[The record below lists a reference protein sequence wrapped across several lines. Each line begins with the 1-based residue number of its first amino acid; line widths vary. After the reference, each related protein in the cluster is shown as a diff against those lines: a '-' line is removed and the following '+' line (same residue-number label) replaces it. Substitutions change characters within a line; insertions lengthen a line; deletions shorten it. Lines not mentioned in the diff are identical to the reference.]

1 MGSKL
6 CAWALLA
13 CLSWLPGAAAADD
26 GALSR
31 ALTRQME
38 LNRQRYGVAGQAV
51 LVAHNGRVLFRGS
64 DGLADRQRGE
74 RATPEHVFA
83 SFSLSKLFVS
93 TLLMQ
98 LVEQGAVRLEAP
110 IQTYLPELPQR
121 WRPIPVRD
129 FLDHSSGVPEYFAR
143 DPRTGMPALPF
154 PKDLPSAFAALA
166 DTPLQFAP
174 GNDTRYTQTNY
185 LVLTA
190 LLERHYGQPYPQ
202 IADARIL
209 RPLKLRHTWLG
220 PDRLPEQGVA
230 ANYAGKDGGLQ
241 PETDAPWPSYA
252 YGHAALYTD
261 IDDLGRF
268 LQAMSA
274 GELVGKATLQ
284 RLWQPRTLGDGRRG
298 GFAGGWEY
306 GESGRY
312 RELGHDGGTR
322 VRARIAYT
330 GSLDGDVYL
339 FVYLSNGSARK
350 VWSRV
355 LLDSAMAAVAPD
367 AFPREALG
375 EALIGYALRAPVRGD
390 AQAFAQL
397 LRADSPLSAADLER
411 SVNAS
416 GYSIREN
423 LGPDPALRVFELN
436 TQLFPDSA
444 NAWDS
449 LAETYAAKGDAAQA
463 KAAYAKA
470 RQRSERAKPGH

>member
-6 CAWALLA
+6 YAWALLA
-13 CLSWLPGAAAADD
+13 CLSWLPSAAAADD

-51 LVAHNGRVLFRGS
+51 LVARNGQVLFRGS
-64 DGLADRQRGE
+64 DGLADRQSGE

-83 SFSLSKLFVS
+83 SYSLSKLFVS
-93 TLLMQ
+93 SLVMQ
-98 LVEQGAVRLEAP
+98 LVEQDAVRLDAP

-121 WRPIPVRD
+121 WRAIPVQD

-154 PKDLPSAFAALA
+154 PKDLAAAFAALA

-174 GNDTRYTQTNY
+174 GSDTRYTQTNY

-190 LLERHYGQPYPQ
+190 LLERHYGQPYPL

-220 PDRLPEQGVA
+220 PAGLPERGVA
-230 ANYAGKDGGLQ
+230 ASYAGKDGRLHAE
-241 PETDAPWPSYA
+241 PDAPWPDYA
-252 YGHAALYTD
+252 YGHAALYSN
-261 IDDLGRF
+261 IDDLGRL
-268 LQAMSA
+268 LQALSA
-274 GELVGKATLQ
+274 GELIGKAALQ
-284 RLWQPRTLGDGRRG
+284 RLWQPRTLSGGRRG
-298 GFAGGWEY
+298 GFASGWEY
-306 GESGRY
+306 GQSGPY

-322 VRARIAYT
+322 VRARIAYRD
-330 GSLDGDVYL
+330 SLDGDVYL
-339 FVYLSNGSARK
+339 FVYLSNGSARN

-355 LLDSAMAAVAPD
+355 LLDSAMAAAAPD

-375 EALIGYALRAPVRGD
+375 ETLIGYALRTPAQGD
-390 AQAFAQL
+390 AQAQAQAI
-397 LRADSPLSAADLER
+397 RAETRLSATDLER
-411 SVNAS
+411 SVNSS

-423 LGPDPALRVFELN
+423 LGLDPALRVFELN
-436 TQLFPDSA
+436 TLLFPDSA

-449 LAETYAAKGDAAQA
+449 LAETYAAQGDAAKA
-463 KAAYAKA
+463 KAGYAKA
-470 RQRSERAKPGH
+470 RQLSERAKAGD